1 MHLYRWETNIK
12 NRALASTTIHKYQFP
27 LLHYFGMQRIN
38 LEVWL
43 VNFPKSFPRLVLSS
57 QPSLMCR
64 DDRRH
69 LHYGCY
75 VLPFS
80 NSLRHFVT
88 CRTLVT
94 SSSYTFINRQWT
106 SRKKTRVT
114 HKKRITVRTSSP
126 DQKSPVSPTHPKRWS
141 SDCCAICCTLSL
153 LPVLPSTNIL
163 TL

>member
-1 MHLYRWETNIK
+1 MISQYSVKNSQRTYMHLYRWETNLK
-12 NRALASTTIHKYQFP
+12 NRALASTTTHKYQFP

-38 LEVWL
+38 LEVSL
-43 VNFPKSFPRLVLSS
+43 VHFPKSFPRLVLSS
-57 QPSLMCR
+57 QPSMMCR

-75 VLPFS
+75 VRPFS

-94 SSSYTFINRQWT
+94 SSSYTFINRQRT

-114 HKKRITVRTSSP
+114 HKKRITVGTVPLRRT
-126 DQKSPVSPTHPKRWS
+126 KSLHCYQLTPKEQH
-141 SDCCAICCTLSL
+141 I
-153 LPVLPSTNIL
+153 
-163 TL
+163 